1 MRMRSI
7 IAATLAIPAAF
18 LLMGG
23 CDRASN
29 PAADD
34 QLDMMMSFE
43 SGLYGLDTLTVASGM
58 GECGADDPAVLVMAP
73 ADTMWQAALIGG
85 GGPAPAC
92 SCTVTE
98 GLLEYSKPVTT
109 RSDTD
114 SMGTFMTEICIPED
128 AVDMALALSVIA
140 DDGAEV
146 YLNGYHIGTV
156 DLFGGG
162 AEPAV
167 WSTVVTGD
175 SLFKAGTCSLV
186 PDIDNP
192 GATGN
197 ILEFHLVNTGTGA
210 YGEAA
215 GRADTADC
223 MYVQFEAALTW
234 LIPPH
239 VTIDVKPG
247 SDENPINCTNDNGVV
262 PVAILTTDEFD
273 AMAVDHTTVR
283 FGPLGAYETHSNK
296 HGMIRHVEDV
306 DFDGDMDLV
315 FHFRRGET
323 AIACGDTTVTLWGTT
338 FDGYDFEA
346 SDHIRTVPPKGDEKD
361 K

>member
-1 MRMRSI
+1 MRTKSI
-7 IAATLAIPAAF
+7 VAAALAITAAVF
-18 LLMGG
+18 FAGG
-23 CDRASN
+23 CEQASN
-29 PAADD
+29 PTAGDR
-34 QLDMMMSFE
+34 LDVMRYVEPEM
-43 SGLYGLDTLTVASGM
+43 YGLDTLTVASGM
-58 GECGADDPAVLVMAP
+58 GECGGDDPAVLVMSP
-73 ADTMWQAALIGG
+73 GDTMWQAALIGG

-109 RSDTD
+109 RAGTD
-114 SMGTFMTEICIPED
+114 SLGTFMTEICIPED
-128 AVDMALALSVIA
+128 AVDMALALSVVA

-146 YLNGYHIGTV
+146 YLNGNYIGTV

-162 AEPAV
+162 TEPAV

-186 PDIDNP
+186 PDYDDP

-197 ILEFHLVNTGTGA
+197 VLEFHLVNTGTGA

-234 LIPPH
+234 LVPPQ
-239 VTIDVKPG
+239 VTIDIKPG
-247 SDENPINCTNDNGVV
+247 SDVNPINCTNDNGVV
-262 PVAILTTDEFD
+262 PVAILTTDGFD
-273 AMAVDHTTVR
+273 AAAVDHTTVR
-283 FGPLGAYETHSNK
+283 FGPWGAYETHSDNQ
-296 HGMIRHVEDV
+296 GMKRHVEDV
-306 DFDGDMDLV
+306 DQDGDMDLV

-323 AIACGDTTVTLWGTT
+323 GIACGDTIAVLWGTT
-338 FDGYDFEA
+338 FDGYGFEA
-346 SDHIRTVPPKGDEKD
+346 SDHIRTVPPNADKKD
-361 K
+361 Q